1 VDRDQQHPA
10 PGPDADPLSGIHI
23 PVLADRVAELL
34 EPALS
39 TPGAVLIDATLGMAG
54 HTLRFLSDHP
64 DLRVIGLDRDPA
76 ALAIARSRVSAAGF
90 TDRVQFVHAI
100 FDEIGE
106 VATDLA
112 DGAVTAAFFD
122 LGVSSLQLDEAGRGF
137 AYAQDGPLDMR
148 MDPTTGQPASD
159 LLNTAAPGELV
170 RILREYGEE
179 RFAPRIVSAVVR
191 ERAKQPFTSSARLVE
206 LVRDSIPAATRRTGG
221 NPAKR
226 TFQAL
231 RIAVNDEL
239 GAVERAIPAALDHLS
254 VGGRLVVL
262 SYHSLED
269 RLVKRAI
276 AGQTVST
283 TPLDLPVDLPDHS
296 PEFRLLVR
304 GMQAPTDQEITEN
317 PRAASARLRAAERI
331 RRAA

>member
-1 VDRDQQHPA
+1 M
-10 PGPDADPLSGIHI
+10 STIHI
-23 PVLADRVAELL
+23 PVLAGRVSELL
-34 EPALS
+34 APALS
-39 TPGAVLIDATLGMAG
+39 APGAVLVDATLGMAG
-54 HTLRFLSDHP
+54 HTLRFLAEHP
-64 DLRVIGLDRDPA
+64 GLQVIGLDRDPA
-76 ALAIARSRVSAAGF
+76 ALDIAGRRIAAAGF
-90 TDRVQFVHAI
+90 ADRVRLVHAV

-112 DGAVTAAFFD
+112 DGEITAAFFD

-148 MDPTTGQPASD
+148 MDPTTGRPASE

-170 RILREYGEE
+170 KILREYGEE

-191 ERAKQPFTSSARLVE
+191 ERVKEPFTTSARLVAV
-206 LVRDSIPAATRRTGG
+206 VREAIPAATRRTGG

-239 GAVERAIPAALDHLS
+239 GAVERAVPLALNHLS

-276 AGQTVST
+276 AGRTVST
-283 TPLDLPVDLPDHS
+283 TPLDLPVDLPEHS